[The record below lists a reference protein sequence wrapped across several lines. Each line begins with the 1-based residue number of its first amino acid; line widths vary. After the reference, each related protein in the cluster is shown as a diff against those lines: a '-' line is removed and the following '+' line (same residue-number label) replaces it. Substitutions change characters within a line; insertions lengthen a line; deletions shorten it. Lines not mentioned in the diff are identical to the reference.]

1 MVKQTKTFKKG
12 NVTKKALSAILAAS
26 MVMTS
31 SSFVMAAPVEVE
43 DVAVEVAAV
52 EEVAGVEEAE
62 PTAEENVAEA
72 TDIITFKDK
81 EFTFTGSPF
90 TYNESSIP
98 TGLANAFNTIKVK
111 RAHSNGK
118 ADDEKTLSFLIDT
131 KTDGTNIHHYTVKV
145 VDTVTKKEY
154 VLTDSTA
161 LANEL
166 PTAVGTY
173 DVIISGNS
181 VVGPAGGTTEG
192 TITSQFTIND
202 DKSQTITPEFNS
214 EKTDKNVYYTGSECK
229 PSLKLTMG
237 TGDRAKT
244 LTEGTDYE
252 IVGYSNNVNY
262 NNSEAAKVKVLYKG
276 LFASR
281 GEVEYGFNINK
292 AVLTKTNTV
301 ITINNPKVV
310 YNGKEQK
317 ADVEVKFTPDGAT
330 APVVLKEGTDYTLE
344 NGKQT
349 NVAKYENVTVNFNT
363 LNFNAT
369 ALASANTVTFEITA
383 LDFNETALDVT
394 VSDVYVGKS
403 STPAVVVKDK
413 TTGQVINSGYTVLYG
428 DSQGRW
434 NAAPVEASE
443 DNAGKT
449 FAVKITAN
457 ATNFKAGSIT
467 KNYKI
472 VDLKADTLANY
483 IKREGYSLNAPAN
496 SAPVANT
503 ANEFEYSVNGV
514 VPSIT
519 IAGHTYTNGETYN
532 NIKVTYP
539 EAKDCKALGEYKIK
553 LEPKDVWTDNVEIS
567 YKVVPQEITGISE
580 LTNSIAVYKTTKG
593 NTYAK
598 VSLVDKQTL
607 AAPLS
612 GNYTLVNGTDYD
624 YQIVPNF
631 ANSANAD
638 VVINFKGNYK
648 GTVTVDD
655 QRVSVGDTVPLDSDA
670 ITAVVTKNYVYD
682 SAAKMPKAEDI
693 LVTAHIDGKDVVLT
707 PGYDYEINESFVNPN
722 FTAGYKDNIKVG
734 EASVGIKA
742 KTGTNRCSGERVVK
756 FQITATETEKEN
768 YIVDTSALKAV
779 YEKGT
784 EFTPS
789 VIVKTKA
796 GRVLAAGEYDV
807 KYYRDGKEVAS
818 NAEAFGKTAKAGT
831 VTMKVTINATKT
843 DVLETSYRIATS
855 LDKVTT
861 IPSEIK
867 DQVYTGSAI
876 EPEIKLT
883 RNNTTIA
890 LEEGKDYTVTY
901 ASNVEIGTAVV
912 TIQGIGEYYGTYV
925 RTFKIVSDGKQTIEV
940 LAAQERDLG
949 NGSRTLNSK
958 ATKIKYTA
966 KTAVTF
972 ESSDENVVT
981 VDAEGNVKYTGIGEA
996 TITIKAAAENGYK
1009 EATKELKVVVKLAK
1023 PSFTP
1028 FSKNNAFTLTSST
1041 VKGAEKFE
1049 VQYATKKDFSN
1060 KKSVKFTATSG
1071 KVRQVK
1077 VSAADKKTYY
1087 VRVRAISGT
1096 ETSAWSTTKTV
1107 ATK

>member
-43 DVAVEVAAV
+43 DVAVEATAV
-52 EEVAGVEEAE
+52 DEQVGEAKD
-62 PTAEENVAEA
+62 VV
-72 TDIITFKDK
+72 TFKDK
-81 EFTFTGSPF
+81 TFEFTGSPF
-90 TYNESSIP
+90 TYSASGVPGE
-98 TGLANAFNTIKVK
+98 LVNAFGSIRVK
-111 RAHSNGK
+111 RAHS
-118 ADDEKTLSFLIDT
+118 
-131 KTDGTNIHHYTVKV
+131 DGTPDDNPTLNELLNAKTESGGGDSFYTVKI

-154 VLTDSTA
+154 VLSASNKLSD
-161 LANEL
+161 EL
-166 PTAVGTY
+166 PVAVGTY
-173 DVIISGNS
+173 DVIIHGES
-181 VVGPAGGTTEG
+181 VVDTTSGITGEG
-192 TITSQFTIND
+192 EITSQFTIND
-202 DKSQTITPEFNS
+202 DKRETITAEFNS

-262 NNSEAAKVKVLYKG
+262 NNSRAAKVKVLYKG

-281 GEVEYGFNINK
+281 GEVEYGFNIQK
-292 AVLTKTNTV
+292 AVLTKANTT
-301 ITINNPKVV
+301 ITINNPKVT
-310 YNGKEQK
+310 YNGKEQS
-317 ADVEVKFTPDGAT
+317 ADVEVKFTPEGAT
-330 APVVLKEGTDYTLE
+330 APVVLKKGIDYTLS
-344 NGKQT
+344 NDKQT
-349 NVAKYENVTVNFNT
+349 NANKTKYEVLVEFNS
-363 LNFNAT
+363 LNFDVSK
-369 ALASANTVTFEITA
+369 LADNDRKVKFEVA
-383 LDFNETALDVT
+383 AQDFNETALDVT

-403 STPAVVVKDK
+403 NVPAVVVKDK
-413 TTGQVINSGYTVLYG
+413 ATGQKIDPSNYTVLYG

-434 NAAPVEASE
+434 NANPVDASE

-449 FAVKITAN
+449 FAVKITA
-457 ATNFKAGSIT
+457 TGDNFKAGSIT

-472 VDLKADTLANY
+472 VDLKADSLANY
-483 IKREGYSLNAPAN
+483 IKREGFTLTAPAN
-496 SAPVANT
+496 SNRVTGT

-514 VPSIT
+514 VPSIN
-519 IAGHTYTNGETYN
+519 IAGLG
-532 NIKVTYP
+532 NITTDTDGVVTAYGFKVTFP
-539 EAKDCKALGEYKIK
+539 DAKECKALGEYKIK
-553 LEPKDVWTDNVEIS
+553 VESTDKWNDVVEIS
-567 YKVVPQEITGISE
+567 YKVVPQEIATIGE
-580 LTNSIAVYKTTKG
+580 LTNNIKVYKTTKG
-593 NTYAK
+593 NTYAT
-598 VSLVDKQTL
+598 VE
-607 AAPLS
+607 LS
-612 GNYTLVNGTDYD
+612 DTQNMGSVASPKYYTLVNGTDYD
-624 YQIVPNF
+624 YQVIPNF
-631 ANSANAD
+631 DNSTEAD
-638 VVINFKGNYK
+638 VVLNFKGNYK
-648 GTVTVDD
+648 GTVTVSG
-655 QRVSVGDTVPLDSDA
+655 QSVTVTDKIALNSDA

-707 PGYDYEINESFVNPN
+707 PGYDYVVDESYNTDN
-722 FTAGYKDNIKVG
+722 FEGGYKNNIAVG
-734 EASVGIKA
+734 EAFVRIKA
-742 KTGTNRCSGERVVK
+742 NNATNRCSDVRTVK

-784 EFTPS
+784 KFTPS
-789 VIVKTKA
+789 VTVKTKA

-807 KYYRDGKEVAS
+807 KYYRDGKEVANPAS
-818 NAEAFGKTAKAGT
+818 DAFGETAKAGT
-831 VTMKVTINATKT
+831 VTMKVTVKDTKT

-867 DQVYTGSAI
+867 EQVYTGSAI

-890 LEEGKDYTVTY
+890 LEQGKDYTVTY

-958 ATKIKYTA
+958 PTKIKYTA

-972 ESSDENVVT
+972 ESSNPDVVT
-981 VDAEGNVKYTGIGEA
+981 VDAEGNIKYTGIGEA

-1096 ETSAWSTTKTV
+1096 ETSAWSATKTV